1 MKRRKDDSLAAEE
14 PTNFFSTGRISVLT
28 LRLRQRTTPARGE
41 VVEAAPLFYI
51 ARFSFP
57 SSDGKNKNRL
67 GRAGAIA
74 RSDRKQL
81 CPHFRL
87 PPKRSGIASAPF
99 RVFAF

>member
-1 MKRRKDDSLAAEE
+1 MIAHQSI
-14 PTNFFSTGRISVLT
+14 NQI
-28 LRLRQRTTPARGE
+28 TTPARGE

-57 SSDGKNKNRL
+57 SSDGKNEDRL

-74 RSDRKQL
+74 RSDRKQR
-81 CPHFRL
+81 CPHFQL

-99 RVFAF
+99 GYSLFDLPLH